1 MNEPR
6 EDRRSKL
13 SRRMLKDALIELMKT
28 KSIHDISIKKVC
40 ETADV
45 NRSTFYRYYE
55 SPYQL
60 YDEIIADV
68 SEEIRARVER
78 CPEGPNRLRRMLTDI
93 FTYIEEER
101 ELMLVLLS
109 SNGNIGLGE
118 TFSELVSRLST
129 GNRDSELNMYCTQ
142 FITAGLTNIVWIW
155 LHNEKRRSP
164 KEIAMMLSALF
175 TYGVNKAM
183 LLSGQPENN
192 EQEGNKR

>member
-1 MNEPR
+1 MEELR
-6 EDRRSKL
+6 GDRRSRL
-13 SRRMLKDALIELMKT
+13 SRRFLKEALIELMKT
-28 KSIHDISIKKVC
+28 KSIHEISIKKIC

-45 NRSTFYRYYE
+45 NRSTFYRYYD

-68 SEEIRARVER
+68 SLEIRRLVED
-78 CPEGPNRLRRMLTDI
+78 CPEGPNRLRRLLTDV
-93 FTYIEEER
+93 FSYIEENR

-118 TFSELVSRLST
+118 TFSEIVRRLTTSDT
-129 GNRDSELNMYCTQ
+129 DSELNMYCTQ
-142 FITAGLTNIVWIW
+142 FISAGLTNIVWIW
-155 LHNEKRRSP
+155 LNNEKRRSP

-183 LLSGQPENN
+183 LLSDPDGGE
-192 EQEGNKR
+192 KTSV

>member
-1 MNEPR
+1 MEELR
-6 EDRRSKL
+6 EDRRSRL
-13 SRRMLKDALIELMKT
+13 SRRFLKEALIELMKT
-28 KSIHDISIKKVC
+28 KSIHEISIKKIC

-45 NRSTFYRYYE
+45 NRSTFYRYYD

-68 SEEIRARVER
+68 SLEIRRLVED
-78 CPEGPNRLRRMLTDI
+78 CPEGPNRLRRLLTDV
-93 FTYIEEER
+93 FSYIEENR

-118 TFSELVSRLST
+118 TFSEIVRRLTTSDT
-129 GNRDSELNMYCTQ
+129 DSELNMYCTQ
-142 FITAGLTNIVWIW
+142 FISAGLTNIVWIW
-155 LHNEKRRSP
+155 LNNEKRRSP

-183 LLSGQPENN
+183 LLSDPDGGE
-192 EQEGNKR
+192 KTSV